1 MTISFYYN
9 DGLTLT
15 WLAGYRLDPG
25 ITPARAA
32 QCMAN
37 AITETPSPEAP
48 ADDYHGRLAQ
58 MRRGA
63 LAPNWWRCGS
73 REGKLPQ
80 PDGSGVEAIGRDM
93 RDAHLQVPLL

>member
-1 MTISFYYN
+1 MRISFYYN

-32 QCMAN
+32 QSMAN

-48 ADDYHGRLAQ
+48 ADD
-58 MRRGA
+58 
-63 LAPNWWRCGS
+63 
-73 REGKLPQ
+73 
-80 PDGSGVEAIGRDM
+80 
-93 RDAHLQVPLL
+93 

>member
-1 MTISFYYN
+1 
-9 DGLTLT
+9 
-15 WLAGYRLDPG
+15 
-25 ITPARAA
+25 
-32 QCMAN
+32 
-37 AITETPSPEAP
+37 
-48 ADDYHGRLAQ
+48 